1 MNIENGI
8 NTDDDDNNNNNNNNN
23 NDTTTTT
30 TINTF
35 SSVALNLR
43 AILLTSTV
51 WLSNRCVG

>member
-8 NTDDDDNNNNNNNNN
+8 NADDDDNNNNNNNNN
-23 NDTTTTT
+23 NDTTTT

-51 WLSNRCVG
+51 